1 MQMPYRQHLACQ
13 FACLERFSRNP
24 RYRLSVCVYTEISPK
39 SSLPLTS
46 QFACLQRFHRN
57 PRYRLQVS
65 LHVDR
70 WFSRNPRYRSP
81 VCMLTKRFPHNPRYR
96 LPNGSRYELLKN
108 TSDAWKGK
116 IFLIKIQSTMYC
128 TLTDIP
134 EILVTPCLMG
144 EETNFLKNTRDAWKG
159 KIFLVKIQNTM
170 YKKMYYV

>member
-1 MQMPYRQHLACQ
+1 MFTDFPEIIVTACQ
-13 FACLERFSRNP
+13 FACIQRYPRNP
-24 RYRLSVCVYTEISPK
+24 RYR
-39 SSLPLTS
+39 TS

-81 VCMLTKRFPHNPRYR
+81 VCMLTKISPQSSYR

-116 IFLIKIQSTMYC
+116 IFLIKI
-128 TLTDIP
+128 
-134 EILVTPCLMG
+134 
-144 EETNFLKNTRDAWKG
+144 R
-159 KIFLVKIQNTM
+159 NTM
-170 YKKMYYV
+170 YYVQFVLLWSLIDCNLLWPLFNEWNSKTKMCKLLKMFINSLHRLSSCVR

>member
-1 MQMPYRQHLACQ
+1 MFREIFPKSTLPLVSFHVY
-13 FACLERFSRNP
+13 RFSRNH

-46 QFACLQRFHRN
+46 QFACWPMIFPKSSL
-57 PRYRLQVS
+57 PIAS
-65 LHVDR
+65 LHVDKEI
-70 WFSRNPRYRSP
+70 SP
-81 VCMLTKRFPHNPRYR
+81 QSFYR
-96 LPNGSRYELLKN
+96 LPNGSWYELLKN

-116 IFLIKIQSTMYC
+116 IYLIKIQSTMYC

-159 KIFLVKIQNTM
+159 KIFLIKIQNTM